1 MHHRLALGLL
11 AAVLAPWPVAAQPAP
26 TNPITIKEW
35 PVEWGGRVRDPSV
48 DPQGRVWFV
57 GQQGN
62 YVARFDP
69 ATEQFKRF
77 DIDSGTHPHTVVIDR
92 QGNAWYAGNRNGMI
106 GRIDARTEQITRFP
120 MPDPAARDPHT
131 IAFNSKGEL
140 WFTLQQSNMVG
151 HLNPATGRI
160 RLVRMETA
168 RSRPYG
174 IVVDRNDVPWFDLF
188 GTNKLGTIDPATMQL
203 KEITLPWDN
212 ALPRRI
218 ALTSDGHVWYG
229 DYRRGTLGRYNP
241 ATGQAVEFALPS
253 GQTSLPYAVMSDDR
267 DVVWAVETGIQ
278 PNRFVGFDAK
288 TQRIVSITEVPSGG
302 GTIRHMEFDPRS
314 GRIWFGTDRNTI
326 GFAQVRPA
334 DLRP

>member
-1 MHHRLALGLL
+1 MHHRLAFGLL
-11 AAVLAPWPVAAQPAP
+11 AAALAPSPLVAQQAA

-57 GQQGN
+57 GQRGN

-77 DIDSGTHPHTVVIDR
+77 DIDSGTLPHTVVIDP
-92 QGNAWYAGNRNGMI
+92 QGNAWYAGNANGMI
-106 GRIDARTEQITRFP
+106 GKIDARTEQITRYP
-120 MPDPAARDPHT
+120 MPRPEARDPHT

-151 HLNPATGRI
+151 HLNPATGQI
-160 RLVRMETA
+160 RLVAMETP

-174 IVVDRNDVPWFDLF
+174 IVVDKNDVPWFDLF

-241 ATGQAVEFALPS
+241 ATGLTVEFPLPS

-267 DVVWAVETGIQ
+267 DVVWVVETGIQ
-278 PNRFVGFDAK
+278 PNRFIGFDAR
-288 TQRIVSITEVPSGG
+288 TRRIVSMTEVPSGG
-302 GTIRHMEFDPRS
+302 GTIRHMEFDPRT
-314 GRIWFGTDRNTI
+314 GRIWFGTDNNTI
-326 GFAQVRPA
+326 GFAQVRPPR
-334 DLRP
+334 LQP

>member
-1 MHHRLALGLL
+1 MHRSPLALF
-11 AAVLAPWPVAAQPAP
+11 AVALVAPAAAQQTAMAP
-26 TNPITIKEW
+26 IPIREW
-35 PVEWGGRVRDPSV
+35 PVEWEGRTRDPSV

-57 GQQGN
+57 GQAGN

-77 DIDSGTHPHTVVIDR
+77 EIDEGTRPHTVVVDN
-92 QGNAWYAGNRNGMI
+92 QGNAWYAGNANRMI
-106 GRIDARTEQITRFP
+106 GRIDARTEEITRFP
-120 MPDPAARDPHT
+120 MPRDDARDPHT

-151 HLNPATGRI
+151 HLNPATGQI
-160 RLVRMETA
+160 RLVEMETP

-188 GTNKLGTIDPATMQL
+188 GTNKLGTIDPQTMRL
-203 KEITLPWDN
+203 REIPLPWDD

-218 ALTSDGHVWYG
+218 ALTSDGKVWYG
-229 DYRRGTLGRYNP
+229 DYRRGTLGRYDP
-241 ATGQAVEFALPS
+241 ATGKVDEFPLPS
-253 GQTSLPYAVMSDDR
+253 GRTSLPYAIMSDDR
-267 DVVWAVETGIQ
+267 DVIWAVETGVQ
-278 PNRFVGFDAK
+278 PNRFIGFDAK
-288 TQRIVSITEVPSGG
+288 TEKVVSVTEVPSGG
-302 GTIRHMEFDPRS
+302 GSIRHMEFDPRT

-326 GFAQVRPA
+326 GYAQVRPM